1 MVARTQDMINYMIVR
16 VIDMVKSY
24 GFAKLNLPSWY
35 VRKQDQEVIALLIQ
49 KKRSNSYLVFPQEF
63 PDQLSLGAF
72 VVEVHGAPLDLYL
85 GKVADPRYDTQSERI
100 KKGHLHHITSE
111 N

>member
-1 MVARTQDMINYMIVR
+1 MIVR

-49 KKRSNSYLVFPQEF
+49 KKRSNSYLVFP
-63 PDQLSLGAF
+63 
-72 VVEVHGAPLDLYL
+72 
-85 GKVADPRYDTQSERI
+85 
-100 KKGHLHHITSE
+100 
-111 N
+111 

>member
-1 MVARTQDMINYMIVR
+1 MINYMIVR

-24 GFAKLNLPSWY
+24 GFAKLNLPCQY
-35 VRKQDQEVIALLIQ
+35 VCKQEQKLIALLT
-49 KKRSNSYLVFPQEF
+49 KKRSNFYLVFPQEF